1 MHVKLF
7 ILEKKNIYSI
17 YSITQ
22 MTQHNIYIYNIG
34 LYNTVKLTSNLA
46 SAYYFKQ

>member
-1 MHVKLF
+1 MHVELF
-7 ILEKKNIYSI
+7 ILEENIYSI
-17 YSITQ
+17 YSIRQ

-46 SAYYFKQ
+46 SAYNCKQ